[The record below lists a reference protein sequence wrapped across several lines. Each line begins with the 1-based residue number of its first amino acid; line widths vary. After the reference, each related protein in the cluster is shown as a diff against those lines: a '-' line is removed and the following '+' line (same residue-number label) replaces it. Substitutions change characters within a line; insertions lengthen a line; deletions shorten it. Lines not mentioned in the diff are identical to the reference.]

1 MVRLK
6 RLLAPFI
13 AATLFTGALH
23 AQAEQRTLR
32 VYNWFDYITPQ
43 TLTDFQKDSGVKLIY
58 DIFDTNEALEAKL
71 LTGNSGYDV
80 VVPSNVFLAKQ
91 IEAGVFQPLD
101 RSKLPNWQHLDPAL
115 MKLIEANDPGNKF
128 AVPYMYGTVLI
139 GFNPAKVKAAL
150 GDNAPVDSWD
160 LIFKEE
166 NIAKLKQCGV
176 ALLDSPSEILP
187 LALQYLG
194 LPPNSDKPAD
204 YKKAEALMLKIR
216 PYITYFH
223 SSKYMAD
230 IANGDI
236 CVAVG
241 YSGSFSQAANR
252 AREAKNDVVV
262 DMRLPK
268 EGAPI
273 WFDMLAI
280 PKNAAN
286 PEDAHTFI
294 NYLLRPEVIAPIS
307 DFVGYPNP
315 NKDATDKV
323 SPAIR
328 NNPNLY
334 PTAEAM
340 AKLYTLKPLARDAE
354 RARTRAWTRIKSGAA
369 QRPHSP
375 SPGLSQFHQCLG
387 NLSLRH
393 RRKPQ
398 HQPRSLIHRH
408 LAVRQPEITQRRNL
422 HSHRFRLGHQFLF
435 ARKVIHIN
443 LHMQPGRHCRHG
455 AQTGNILRPACLEYI
470 APA

>member
-1 MVRLK
+1 MNRLK
-6 RLLAPFI
+6 RFI
-13 AATLFTGALH
+13 APALCAAVLSAT
-23 AQAEQRTLR
+23 AQAEDRTLR
-32 VYNWFDYITPQ
+32 VYNWFDYITPKA
-43 TLTDFQKDSGVKLIY
+43 LDDFKAQNSQVKLVY

-101 RSKLPNWQHLDPAL
+101 RSKLPNWNHLDPKL
-115 MKLIEANDPGNKF
+115 MKLLEANDPGNKF
-128 AVPYMYGTVLI
+128 AVPYMYGTILI

-166 NIAKLKQCGV
+166 NISKLKQCGV

-187 LALQYLG
+187 LALQHLG
-194 LPPNSDKPAD
+194 LDPNSKNPKD
-204 YKKAEALMLKIR
+204 YEKAEALMLKIR

-252 AREAKNDVVV
+252 AKDAKNGVVV

-280 PKNAAN
+280 PKGAKD
-286 PEDAHTFI
+286 PEDAYTFI
-294 NYLLRPEVIAPIS
+294 NYLLQPQVIAPIS

-315 NKDATDKV
+315 NKDAIELVD
-323 SPAIR
+323 PAIR
-328 NNPNLY
+328 NNTNLY
-334 PTAEAM
+334 PTEAAM
-340 AKLYTLKPLARDAE
+340 KTLYTLQPMDQKAE
-354 RARTRAWTRIKSGAA
+354 RIRTRVWTRIKSG
-369 QRPHSP
+369 
-375 SPGLSQFHQCLG
+375 
-387 NLSLRH
+387 
-393 RRKPQ
+393 
-398 HQPRSLIHRH
+398 
-408 LAVRQPEITQRRNL
+408 T
-422 HSHRFRLGHQFLF
+422 
-435 ARKVIHIN
+435 
-443 LHMQPGRHCRHG
+443 
-455 AQTGNILRPACLEYI
+455 
-470 APA
+470 

>member
-1 MVRLK
+1 MNRLK
-6 RLLAPFI
+6 RFIASTLLATSGVAMLGG
-13 AATLFTGALH
+13 AAH
-23 AQAEQRTLR
+23 ADEPKTLR

-43 TLTDFQKDSGVKLIY
+43 TLENFKKDTKIPLIY

-101 RSKLPNWQHLDPAL
+101 KSKLTNYSHLDPKL
-115 MKLIEANDPGNKF
+115 MKLLEANDPGNKF
-128 AVPYMYGTVLI
+128 AVPYMYGTILI
-139 GFNPAKVKAAL
+139 GFNPAKVKAVL

-166 NIAKLKQCGV
+166 NISKLKQCGV
-176 ALLDSPSEILP
+176 TLLDSPSEILP
-187 LALQYLG
+187 LTLQHLG
-194 LPPNSDKPAD
+194 LDPNSKNPKD
-204 YKKAEALMLKIR
+204 YDKAEALLMKIR

-252 AREAKNDVVV
+252 AKEAKNGVVV

-280 PKNAAN
+280 PKGAKDV
-286 PEDAHTFI
+286 EDAHTFI
-294 NYLLRPEVIAPIS
+294 NYLLQPKVIAPIS

-315 NKDATDKV
+315 NKDATELVD
-323 SPAIR
+323 PAIR

-340 AKLYTLKPLARDAE
+340 KTLYTLTPLPRDAE
-354 RARTRAWTRIKSGAA
+354 RARTRVWTKIKSG
-369 QRPHSP
+369 
-375 SPGLSQFHQCLG
+375 
-387 NLSLRH
+387 
-393 RRKPQ
+393 
-398 HQPRSLIHRH
+398 
-408 LAVRQPEITQRRNL
+408 T
-422 HSHRFRLGHQFLF
+422 
-435 ARKVIHIN
+435 
-443 LHMQPGRHCRHG
+443 
-455 AQTGNILRPACLEYI
+455 
-470 APA
+470 

>member
-1 MVRLK
+1 MNRLK
-6 RLLAPFI
+6 RLIAPALC
-13 AATLFTGALH
+13 AALSAGAT
-23 AQAEQRTLR
+23 QADEARTLR
-32 VYNWFDYITPQ
+32 VYNWFDYITPK
-43 TLTDFQKDSGVKLIY
+43 TLEDFKKETKVNLIY

-101 RSKLPNWQHLDPAL
+101 KSKLPNYSHLDSKL
-115 MKLIEANDPGNKF
+115 MKLLEANDPGNKY
-128 AVPYMYGTVLI
+128 AVPYMYGTILI
-139 GFNPAKVKAAL
+139 GYNPAKVKAAL

-166 NIAKLKQCGV
+166 NISKLKQCGV
-176 ALLDSPSEILP
+176 TLLDSPSEILP
-187 LALQYLG
+187 LALQHLG
-194 LPPNSDKPAD
+194 LDPNSKNPAD
-204 YKKAEALMLKIR
+204 YTKAEALLMKIR

-252 AREAKNDVVV
+252 AKEAKNGVVV

-280 PKNAAN
+280 PKGAKDS
-286 PEDAHTFI
+286 EDAHTFI
-294 NYLLRPEVIAPIS
+294 NYLLQPKVIAPIS

-315 NKDATDKV
+315 NKDATELVD
-323 SPAIR
+323 PAIR

-334 PTAEAM
+334 PTEEAM
-340 AKLYTLKPLARDAE
+340 KTLYTLTPLPRDAE
-354 RARTRAWTRIKSGAA
+354 RARTRVWTKIKSG
-369 QRPHSP
+369 
-375 SPGLSQFHQCLG
+375 
-387 NLSLRH
+387 
-393 RRKPQ
+393 
-398 HQPRSLIHRH
+398 
-408 LAVRQPEITQRRNL
+408 T
-422 HSHRFRLGHQFLF
+422 
-435 ARKVIHIN
+435 
-443 LHMQPGRHCRHG
+443 
-455 AQTGNILRPACLEYI
+455 
-470 APA
+470 

>member
-1 MVRLK
+1 MNRLK
-6 RLLAPFI
+6 RLMAPMLC
-13 AATLFTGALH
+13 ASVLSGAVH
-23 AQAEQRTLR
+23 AEERTLR
-32 VYNWFDYITPQ
+32 VYNWFDYITPKALEDFKAQNTQ
-43 TLTDFQKDSGVKLIY
+43 TKLVY

-101 RSKLPNWQHLDPAL
+101 RSKLPNWNHLDPKL

-128 AVPYMYGTVLI
+128 AVPYMYGTILI
-139 GFNPAKVKAAL
+139 GFNPDKIKAAL

-166 NIAKLKQCGV
+166 NISKLKQCGV

-187 LALQYLG
+187 LALQHLG
-194 LPPNSDKPAD
+194 LDPNSKKPAD
-204 YKKAEALMLKIR
+204 YAKAEALLMKIR

-252 AREAKNDVVV
+252 AKEAKNGVTV

-280 PKNAAN
+280 PKGAKNT
-286 PEDAHTFI
+286 EDAYTFI
-294 NYLLRPEVIAPIS
+294 NYLLQPQVIAPVS

-315 NKDATDKV
+315 NKDATQLVD
-323 SPAIR
+323 PAIR

-334 PTAEAM
+334 PTDAAM
-340 AKLYTLKPLARDAE
+340 ETLYTLQPLPRDAE
-354 RARTRAWTRIKSGAA
+354 RARTRTWTKIKSG
-369 QRPHSP
+369 
-375 SPGLSQFHQCLG
+375 
-387 NLSLRH
+387 
-393 RRKPQ
+393 
-398 HQPRSLIHRH
+398 
-408 LAVRQPEITQRRNL
+408 T
-422 HSHRFRLGHQFLF
+422 
-435 ARKVIHIN
+435 
-443 LHMQPGRHCRHG
+443 
-455 AQTGNILRPACLEYI
+455 
-470 APA
+470 